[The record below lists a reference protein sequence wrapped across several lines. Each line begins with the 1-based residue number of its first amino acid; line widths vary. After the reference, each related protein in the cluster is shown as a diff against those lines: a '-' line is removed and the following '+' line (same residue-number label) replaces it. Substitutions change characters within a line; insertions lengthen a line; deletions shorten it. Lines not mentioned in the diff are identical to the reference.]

1 MAKQKTINVL
11 CEMLYQHDLKTFLSG
26 GGERYALDFVTLL
39 RKMGYYV
46 NVYQFSYNKQTVR
59 YKNQRIYGIGNV
71 KQGVSYDDCMLEGVN
86 YFKEQSKDANGV
98 FLLSMN
104 LAQVDFGIPTL
115 TVSHGIWWDCYD
127 DNPNLGYNMMKTMKK
142 WIGNVNYCI
151 SVDTNSIHAMQ
162 IFNSFE
168 SRRMTYIPNYVCL
181 DTFKPKEK
189 NNDRFKVIIPRRIDP
204 ARGYMVSAKAAV
216 ELSKKYDDIDFIFC
230 GKGHKQEE
238 DNLHS
243 IIDGYDNI
251 KHVSSELEKMHT
263 MYDDAHISWTPTIRA
278 EGTSLGVL
286 ESLASGVVPIVT
298 TIGGL
303 TDLVSNMNNGI
314 IISPDRVDEL
324 VLATEYLYHNRDKL
338 DCMKN
343 MGLEMIKVFSK
354 DRWEFQVGEV
364 CKALYGEPT

>member
-11 CEMLYQHDLKTFLSG
+11 CEMLYQHDLTTFLSG
-26 GGERYALDFVTLL
+26 GGERYALNFISLL

-46 NVYQFSYNKQTVR
+46 NVYQFSYDKRTVR
-59 YKNQRIYGIGNV
+59 YKNQRINGIGNI
-71 KQGVSYDDCMLEGVN
+71 KQNKSYDESMMDGLK
-86 YFKEQSKDANGV
+86 YFKEQSKDVDGI

-104 LAQVDFGIPTL
+104 LAQINYGIPTL

-127 DNPNLGYNMMKTMKK
+127 DRPNMGYGMMQMMGK

-162 IFNSFE
+162 ICNPLE
-168 SRRMTYIPNYVCL
+168 SRRMTYIPNYVDL
-181 DTFKPKEK
+181 DIFKPKEK
-189 NNDRFKVIIPRRIDP
+189 EYDGRFKVLIPRRIDP
-204 ARGYMVSAKAAV
+204 SRGYLIAAKAAV
-216 ELSKKYDDIDFIFC
+216 ELSKKYDDIDFVFC

-238 DNLHS
+238 ERLHS

-251 KHVSSELEKMHT
+251 QHTSLELESMYKI
-263 MYDDAHISWTPTIRA
+263 YDDKHISWTPTIKA

-303 TDLVSNMNNGI
+303 TDLVSHMNNGI
-314 IISPDRVDEL
+314 MIPPDSVESL
-324 VLATEYLYHNRDKL
+324 VMATDYLYNNRTRL
-338 DCMKN
+338 
-343 MGLEMIKVFSK
+343 LEMK
-354 DRWEFQVGEV
+354 DLGLRMINPFNKERWEDQIGQVCNAV
-364 CKALYGEPT
+364 YSK